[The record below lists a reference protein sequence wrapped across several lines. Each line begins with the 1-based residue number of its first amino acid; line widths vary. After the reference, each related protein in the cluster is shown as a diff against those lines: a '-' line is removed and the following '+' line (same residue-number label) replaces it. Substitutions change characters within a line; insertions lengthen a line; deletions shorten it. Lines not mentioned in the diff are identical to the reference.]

1 MSVILAKRALP
12 KSLGGAPPPEVAAAL
27 AQLPN
32 SFGQL
37 GLASGE
43 ASLNIKALRGQPGLY
58 RLRVGDWRA
67 VFVCTGQ
74 DFVVSAI
81 GLRKDI
87 YERVARMRLAR
98 KGEGVR
104 IIELPAPAVAPS
116 GARDRARARTAARA
130 PKPVESNPLSVFSD
144 GELGRIEG
152 VDEALV
158 ELLRSLPR
166 PWMSARRSRLGWLTP
181 TWPSYSLTSGSGRV
195 ITSNCSQP
203 AGRRATPISYSR
215 RRSSPRV

>member
-1 MSVILAKRALP
+1 
-12 KSLGGAPPPEVAAAL
+12 
-27 AQLPN
+27 
-32 SFGQL
+32 
-37 GLASGE
+37 
-43 ASLNIKALRGQPGLY
+43 LNIKALRGQPGLY

-74 DFVVSAI
+74 DFIVSAI

-104 IIELPAPAVAPS
+104 IIELPAPAVALS

-158 ELLRSLPR
+158 ELLRSLP
-166 PWMSARRSRLGWLTP
+166 P
-181 TWPSYSLTSGSGRV
+181 TVDVGEALSTRVADADLPSYSLTSGSGRA